1 MWNLVQSWFGS
12 KESTTTGEGTNEV
25 PSTPKLVPTSKIL
38 IVGSGC
44 FGVST
49 ALHLLKRGYR
59 NVKVID
65 RADELPA
72 PDAASTDLNKGEND
86 RIRIPL
92 PCHY

>member
-12 KESTTTGEGTNEV
+12 KESTTTGKGTNEV

-49 ALHLLKRGYR
+49 ALHLLKRGYKD
-59 NVKVID
+59 VTIID
-65 RADELPA
+65 RAPTLPA
-72 PDAASTDLNKGEND
+72 IDAASTDINKSEFRVALNKV
-86 RIRIPL
+86 
-92 PCHY
+92 